1 MTQSIAFVRCK
12 NYEEA
17 LKIKTE
23 LDNEIYLFLNN
34 LTRYG
39 NFNNIR
45 VLQHLPLL
53 ESIVLNKQELEFIQK
68 FNEAYYGKKKER
80 YNFKEC

>member
-1 MTQSIAFVRCK
+1 MTQSIAFVRCQS
-12 NYEEA
+12 YEEA
-17 LKIKTE
+17 LKIKSE

-68 FNEAYYGKKKER
+68 FNGAYYGKKKKR